1 MIAFFT
7 ACKPILIN
15 LQQCFVQD
23 LDESKA
29 LADLFPIKD
38 LKHAFKYDDDDDNA
52 LDNDGLSS
60 SEAKTW
66 LATLHIENGV
76 VAEDPAASDDKSEDL
91 VTMHQSIVESKACH
105 LPVVSSSQAA
115 VANEIILR
123 ILISK
128 GAQ

>member
-1 MIAFFT
+1 MS
-7 ACKPILIN
+7 N
-15 LQQCFVQD
+15 LHSCSVQA
-23 LDESKA
+23 LDESKS
-29 LADLFPIKD
+29 LADLFQTKD
-38 LKHAFKYDDDDDNA
+38 LKRAFKYDDDDDNA
-52 LDNDGLSS
+52 FDNDGLSS

-66 LATLHIENGV
+66 VAILHVEDGV
-76 VAEDPAASDDKSEDL
+76 VTEDPITSDDKSEDM

-128 GAQ
+128 G